1 MKQLDT
7 KQADKMMPLLQN
19 GFRLFFLSAIV
30 FAIVTMVS
38 WTSQLYSHWQAPLA
52 LVSHTQWHA
61 HEMIFGY
68 AIAVISGFL
77 LTAVQNWT
85 GQITKNG
92 KGLLLI
98 FLFWFVAR
106 CLALYP
112 YPQTI
117 IFILISSVL
126 FYVFLLLAILPPIL
140 KTKNNKQ
147 WGIISKVILL
157 GGADILFLSIA
168 SGWISSEWAS
178 PVLLFSVY
186 TVVGLILVMGSR
198 VIPGFTKNGI
208 EHSEN
213 IYDWPILVWLSMVL
227 YLVFVVSDLMHW
239 QLALLISGIFLAIL
253 NAIRLWGW
261 HNREIWK
268 KPLVWVLHV
277 AIGFITLGILMRAL
291 NGSLQLLPFLSLH
304 MMTYGGIALIT
315 SGMMARVIL
324 GHTGRSVFE
333 PPEGLAWVFILL
345 VLGALVR
352 TVAPALWMDDY
363 FLFIMISQFMWIGA
377 FTLMLGFYF
386 KALVS
391 KRLDGRFG

>member
-1 MKQLDT
+1 MMQLDN

-30 FAIVTMVS
+30 FSIVTMVS
-38 WTSQLYSHWQAPLA
+38 WTSQLSSHWQVPLE
-52 LVSHTQWHA
+52 LVSRTQWHA

-85 GQITKNG
+85 GQTTRNG
-92 KGLLLI
+92 KGLLFVFI
-98 FLFWFVAR
+98 FWFVAR

-117 IFILISSVL
+117 IFILISSLL
-126 FYVFLLLAILPPIL
+126 FYAFLLLALIRPVL

-157 GGADILFLSIA
+157 GGADILFLSA
-168 SGWISSEWAS
+168 ATGWISTDLAS
-178 PVLLFSVY
+178 PILLFSVY

-198 VIPGFTKNGI
+198 VIPGFTKNGL
-208 EHSEN
+208 EHSDN
-213 IYDWPILVWLSMVL
+213 IYDWPILVWLSLVL

-239 QLALLISGIFLAIL
+239 QLSLLISGVLVATL

-261 HNREIWK
+261 YNHEIWK
-268 KPLVWVLHV
+268 KPLVWVLHA

-291 NGSLQLLPFLSLH
+291 NESLQLMPYLSLH
-304 MMTYGGIALIT
+304 MMTYGGIGLIT

-345 VLGALVR
+345 ALGAVVR
-352 TVAPALWMDDY
+352 TVMPALWMDYY

-377 FTLMLGFYF
+377 FVLMLGFYF

-391 KRLDGRFG
+391 KRVDGRFG